1 MFTYDG
7 DKTMYISGSVKEDLI
22 KQTFYK
28 LQFTFLHNSEIKLE
42 PLPLIPS
49 NLLGPTLLYC
59 NNMVY
64 SFGGYEVSK
73 VCAK

>member
-49 NLLGPTLLYC
+49 NLLGPTLL
-59 NNMVY
+59 
-64 SFGGYEVSK
+64 
-73 VCAK
+73 